1 MKPADIKDMV
11 FYRGVSG
18 HDRAIIRRYR
28 EMVRGEPVDSVDWQA
43 WPDGVGSCLQPL
55 RDGPLQGPIKLC
67 RKKRLRQYQN
77 SVAGSSVGV

>member
-18 HDRAIIRRYR
+18 HDRAIVRRYR

-43 WPDGVGSCLQPL
+43 WPDGVGSCLL
-55 RDGPLQGPIKLC
+55 TTFARWA
-67 RKKRLRQYQN
+67 
-77 SVAGSSVGV
+77 VARAD